1 MSLLTRISPWPEC
14 NDSSPDDGAPD
25 ASERQGGVTTEFVAI
40 RLEVEVLVEMLT
52 GAWVDDVSVGG
63 AVSDGWADWVVTD
76 GGIESL
82 VVTEGTT
89 GSPMGT
95 GTRPGGVVIAAVEG
109 AAVGAVRNVGG
120 VVVGAMV
127 SGARWSPGANPPTTA
142 VVDDPDS

>member
-1 MSLLTRISPWPEC
+1 L
-14 NDSSPDDGAPD
+14 
-25 ASERQGGVTTEFVAI
+25 
-40 RLEVEVLVEMLT
+40 RLVEVLVEMLT
-52 GAWVDDVSVGG
+52 GACVDDVSVGG
-63 AVSDGWADWVVTD
+63 VLGDGWADWVVTD

-95 GTRPGGVVIAAVEG
+95 GTRPAGVVIASVEG

-120 VVVGAMV
+120 VVVGAAV
-127 SGARWSPGANPPTTA
+127 SGARRSPGANSPTTP